1 MSTYNETAKRVLR
14 VSTLVFIMF
23 AIFTPMVVGFSFYF
37 PYIVGKGFFIK
48 AFVQIAVALYIILA
62 IIDPAS
68 RPRRSPLMYA
78 VIAFLVIVGISN
90 LLSVNPWRSF
100 WSNYERMEG
109 YSLMLHLG
117 ALFVV
122 ASSVIKKREWMWI
135 GSLSLVVSIVVGIS
149 SLGDINKAVAQAVAS
164 GYSGSMLETVRAAAR
179 ISGPLGNSSYLGVY
193 ALIHAFFALLAALM
207 VFRGNREY
215 ELLTPGT
222 HKPAQRLSSN
232 GWIAIVVC
240 ICIFIFNL
248 YILLKTGTRGAFVG
262 FVGGMLITSG
272 YLAWK
277 ERSKVLRFTALGV
290 FTATIISV
298 VLLGVFKNS
307 TFVQSDPQ
315 LARYASL
322 ISLDVENV
330 FKTFG
335 EDRKMIWGMALQ
347 GVKEKPLFGW
357 GQDNFGYVFAK
368 YYDPGMYA
376 REHWFD
382 RSHNVFLDWL
392 IAAGAL
398 GLIGYLSLFVIAAWF
413 LFSKKT
419 QITVVERSVFLGVLV
434 AYFIHNLFV
443 FDNLSSYVVFF
454 MLLAYIHD
462 RYTHDRVS
470 VKQAQYSDIGTV
482 VLGTSF
488 AMLLILSLTLYQ
500 SVFVPMSQN
509 LNLAKSLALANEQSK
524 ISVDMVPRIKKMPMD
539 TAYDLF
545 KDIYASGRPTSEV
558 FEQLNNITAAAIRSA
573 TVSEK
578 TKVAF
583 YELLQEKAKFHLV
596 ADAGDPRYPF
606 FLYNFYN
613 SIGDNTNAL
622 VYAQMAYDL
631 SPKKQSFAQAL
642 ALIHIKRGESDKAI
656 ELVRKAYQSDPRDL
670 DSLIYY
676 VSMSI
681 DAAQNKTGGFDF
693 VKLGGV
699 AQIIADA
706 YHQNKH
712 EIGLKPELWAPFK
725 QTKQYQAAQVFAQRL
740 GELIPEHKAEFQA
753 LAK

>member
-1 MSTYNETAKRVLR
+1 MSTYNENAKRVLR
-14 VSTLVFIMF
+14 VSTLVFVML
-23 AIFTPMVVGFSFYF
+23 AIFTPMIVGFSFYF

-48 AFVQIAVALYIILA
+48 AFVQIAIALYIILA

-78 VIAFLVIVGISN
+78 VIGFLIVAGISN
-90 LLSVNPWRSF
+90 MLSVNPWRSF

-117 ALFVV
+117 ALFVI
-122 ASSVIKKREWMWI
+122 ASSVVRKREWVWV
-135 GSLSLVVSIVVGIS
+135 GGLSLVVSVVVGIS
-149 SLGDINKAVAQAVAS
+149 SLGDVTKAVAQAVAN
-164 GYSGSMLETVRAAAR
+164 GYSGSVLETVRATAR

-193 ALIHAFFALLAALM
+193 ALIHAFFALLAVLM
-207 VFRGNREY
+207 IFRGNREY

-232 GWIAIVVC
+232 GWIAIVACLCV
-240 ICIFIFNL
+240 FVFNL
-248 YILLKTGTRGAFVG
+248 YILYKTGTRGAFAG
-262 FVGGMLITSG
+262 LVGGSLITTG

-277 ERSKVLRFTALGV
+277 ERSKALRFTALGV
-290 FTATIISV
+290 FLATIITIG
-298 VLLGVFKNS
+298 LLGMFKNS
-307 TFVQSDPQ
+307 ELIQSKPQ

-488 AMLLILSLTLYQ
+488 AMLLILSFTLYQ

-583 YELLQEKAKFHLV
+583 YELLQEKAKFHLA

-676 VSMSI
+676 VSMSV

-712 EIGLKPELWAPFK
+712 EIGLKPELWEPFK
-725 QTKQYQAAQVFAQRL
+725 QTKQPQAAKVLAQRL
-740 GELIPEHKAEFQA
+740 GELIPEHKAEFEA
-753 LAK
+753 LAR